1 MKKQIKSIKAAV
13 LNGDVYRWAVLQM
26 NHRLFVNTT
35 DDTDTHLFVL
45 YNEPN

>member
-26 NHRLFVNTT
+26 NLFVNTT